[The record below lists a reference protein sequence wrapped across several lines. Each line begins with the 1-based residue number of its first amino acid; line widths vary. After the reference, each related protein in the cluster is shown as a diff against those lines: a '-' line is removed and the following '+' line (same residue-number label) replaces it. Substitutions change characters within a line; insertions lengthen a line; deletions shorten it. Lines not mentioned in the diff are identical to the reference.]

1 MAEIKDGKLYVKTP
15 VGTLVA
21 YSGGEPDFPGICID
35 LYRDGVS
42 FNAPLALTEYTST
55 EGDLVGKDYIITYI
69 WKTVTENEYSK
80 RIVHTNI
87 DQFFAGS
94 ENKGQL
100 LEVEENNIRDSFC
113 LQGSSS
119 DTTILIERV
128 MLALKKVRDSLIH
141 IFQKCFAQK

>member
-1 MAEIKDGKLYVKTP
+1 M
-15 VGTLVA
+15 
-21 YSGGEPDFPGICID
+21 
-35 LYRDGVS
+35 
-42 FNAPLALTEYTST
+42 
-55 EGDLVGKDYIITYI
+55 GKDYIITYI

-87 DQFFAGS
+87 DQFFAES

-100 LEVEENNIRDSFC
+100 LEVEENNIRDSLC

-119 DTTILIERV
+119 DTTNLIERV
-128 MLALKKVRDSLIH
+128 VLALKKVRDSLIH